1 MLARII
7 SQHAIV
13 ETTQFQKTQAI
24 PHAAIFFARASGF
37 HEIRTTIKSGSGRG
51 LRPKKSACR
60 FRTLN
65 SVLFMT
71 DLPHVRRFGRLS
83 KRQQTEP
90 DDAGSRRFFWRCS
103 IAFLIALAVTTCWFT
118 RTFSLWPML
127 LANKALT
134 NRSLDSALVWLR
146 TAERLHGEPATIEL
160 LRARVSRRLGDMP
173 AMETNLELALRF
185 GAPANRVDQERM
197 LATAQAGRLHE
208 VEDALKRWLENP
220 GEDGADLCDA
230 YTNGL
235 ASQGR
240 LTETELLLNAWESGF
255 PLDPKPHVK
264 RGRIAEHAREY
275 EAAEAEYHAALKK
288 NPDYPMAL
296 YALGR
301 LLLDRKRAAEAL
313 PLFRQCAE
321 ASSGAAPAARVGE
334 GSCLRS
340 LGEVSLARQV
350 LEAVVSLDEN
360 TLSKAYSQ
368 IGFLADGAP
377 AALELGKL
385 ESSEQNYGAAEK
397 WLRRAVTADP
407 YDLDARYAWAVA
419 LRGLDRKEEAAV
431 EFEHVSRVRKLLA
444 ETEEWQTDLA
454 KKPDDVET
462 RYKVAMVYLQHSS
475 PKSGI
480 YWLQSV
486 LAHDPT
492 HQPTHRALADYYET
506 HKDEVASYASLAEH
520 HRRMISHDSN

>member
-1 MLARII
+1 
-7 SQHAIV
+7 
-13 ETTQFQKTQAI
+13 
-24 PHAAIFFARASGF
+24 
-37 HEIRTTIKSGSGRG
+37 
-51 LRPKKSACR
+51 
-60 FRTLN
+60 
-65 SVLFMT
+65 
-71 DLPHVRRFGRLS
+71 
-83 KRQQTEP
+83 
-90 DDAGSRRFFWRCS
+90 
-103 IAFLIALAVTTCWFT
+103 
-118 RTFSLWPML
+118 ML

-134 NRSLDSALVWLR
+134 NRSLDSALVWLQ
-146 TAERLHGEPATIEL
+146 TAERLHGDPAAIEL
-160 LRARVSRRLGDMP
+160 LRARINRRLGDLT
-173 AMETNLELALRF
+173 AMETHLKLAVKF
-185 GAPANRVDQERM
+185 GAPAIRISQERM

-264 RGRIAEHAREY
+264 RGRIAEHALAY
-275 EAAEAEYHAALKK
+275 EAAEAEYRAALKK
-288 NPDYPMAL
+288 NPEYPTAL

-301 LLLDRKRAAEAL
+301 LLLDRKRPAEAL
-313 PLFRQCAE
+313 PMFRRCAE
-321 ASSGAAPAARVGE
+321 VSSGAAVAARVGE

-340 LGEVSLARQV
+340 LGDVTLARQV
-350 LEAVVSLDEN
+350 LEAVVSSDEN
-360 TLSKAYSQ
+360 SLDKAYLQ
-368 IGFLADGAP
+368 IGFRADGAP

-385 ESSEQNYGAAEK
+385 ESSEQNYIAAEK

-419 LRGLDRKEEAAV
+419 LRGIDRKQEAAA

-444 ETEEWQTDLA
+444 ETEAWQTHLA
-454 KKPDDVET
+454 EHPDDIEI
-462 RYKVAMVYLQHSS
+462 RYKVAMTYMQHSS

-492 HQPTHRALADYYET
+492 HEPTHRALADYYET
-506 HKDEVASYASLAEH
+506 HKDEVASYPSLAEY
-520 HRRMISHDSN
+520 HRRMISHDSH